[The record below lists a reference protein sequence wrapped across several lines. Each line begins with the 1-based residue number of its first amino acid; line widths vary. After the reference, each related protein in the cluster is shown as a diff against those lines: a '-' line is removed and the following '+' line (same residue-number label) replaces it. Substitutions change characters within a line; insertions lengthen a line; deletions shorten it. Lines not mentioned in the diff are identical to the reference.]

1 MSRAPAAPIAARLD
15 AVLAAE
21 ERLYVELRDALQR
34 ERDCMVRLD
43 VDGLEAVAAVK
54 EALADEAALLE
65 DSRRAVAA
73 ELAAVLGLPAASTLS
88 ALCERLAGAGGALR
102 ERHSRLVALLA
113 AVAELVDANAD
124 FAREGLAQVR
134 ETIASLGRLLP
145 AEPVYVPGGA
155 RAAAAGAG
163 RLVERVA

>member
-1 MSRAPAAPIAARLD
+1 MSRVAAAPIAVRLD

-21 ERLYVELRDALQR
+21 ERLYLELRDALQR
-34 ERDCMVRLD
+34 ERECMVRLD
-43 VDGLEAVAAVK
+43 VEGLEAVATAK

-65 DSRRAVAA
+65 ESRRAVAA
-73 ELAAVLGLPAASTLS
+73 ELAAALGLPVGATLS
-88 ALCERLAGAGGALR
+88 ALCEALGSAGGALR
-102 ERHSRLVALLA
+102 ERHARLVALLA
-113 AVAELVDANAD
+113 AVSELVDANAG

-145 AEPVYVPGGA
+145 SEPVYAPGGA
-155 RAAAAGAG
+155 RAPAAGSG